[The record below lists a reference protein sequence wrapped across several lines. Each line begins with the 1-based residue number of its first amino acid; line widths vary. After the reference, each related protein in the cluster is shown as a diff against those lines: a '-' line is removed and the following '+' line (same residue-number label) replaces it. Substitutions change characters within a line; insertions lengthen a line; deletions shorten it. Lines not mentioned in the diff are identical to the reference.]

1 MQQTERPLRES
12 LLISSER
19 AASILLHLF
28 DTRLSLLLALQDTQ
42 HRQLHTAQE
51 RHQQR
56 AQHPDTR
63 RQIARDTPIY
73 LSRHARRASRS
84 VLGSSSEP
92 GSVGRAGLTVAGLP
106 LLCARYKHLVIEEGW
121 FILRIH
127 PLPIDSG
134 RSEADRSL
142 PIDLFPRNTLRR
154 SASPPRSFARPPR
167 SELRGDYSQ

>member
-28 DTRLSLLLALQDTQ
+28 ATRVSLLLALQDTQ

-63 RQIARDTPIY
+63 RQIARDTPVY

-106 LLCARYKHLVIEEGW
+106 LLRARYMVEEMGTD
-121 FILRIH
+121 
-127 PLPIDSG
+127 P
-134 RSEADRSL
+134 
-142 PIDLFPRNTLRR
+142 FPRALIR
-154 SASPPRSFARPPR
+154 AQLF
-167 SELRGDYSQ
+167 RGIDPECTSHLHSRQLAI

>member
-28 DTRLSLLLALQDTQ
+28 ATRLSLLLALQDTQ

-63 RQIARDTPIY
+63 RQIARDTPHLFIPAREAGFPFRSGVQLDHVFY
-73 LSRHARRASRS
+73 LA
-84 VLGSSSEP
+84 
-92 GSVGRAGLTVAGLP
+92 TN
-106 LLCARYKHLVIEEGW
+106 KHLKYETQGEVV
-121 FILRIH
+121 
-127 PLPIDSG
+127 
-134 RSEADRSL
+134 SL
-142 PIDLFPRNTLRR
+142 
-154 SASPPRSFARPPR
+154 A
-167 SELRGDYSQ
+167 